1 MLLTEGANEH
11 FQSKYNRKGNDFNR
25 SQQQDAIKTPF
36 PLQGRDI
43 GLDQH
48 LTWHLL
54 NTGLHGALAQ
64 MSKYLHT
71 TFFFK

>member
-1 MLLTEGANEH
+1 MNIFKA
-11 FQSKYNRKGNDFNR
+11 SKISKGTDFNR

-43 GLDQH
+43 GLDKH

-54 NTGLHGALAQ
+54 NTGLHSALAQ
-64 MSKYLHT
+64 MSKCLHIT
-71 TFFFK
+71 WPIIFFK